1 MSNVE
6 TDLNTMRT
14 QLENARRS
22 LASKEGE
29 LSRLREEQ
37 ADAERALKDA
47 GVESVEEAEAEI
59 ARLTTAE
66 ELARTEAAALLMQ
79 AQAILDG
86 TVVTTDVQD
95 APVVGT
101 SGSISS
107 LDDGDDL

>member
-1 MSNVE
+1 MSTTE
-6 TDLNTMRT
+6 TDLTAMRT

-47 GVESVEEAEAEI
+47 GVESVEDAEAEI

-66 ELARTEAAALLMQ
+66 ETARAEAAALLAQ

-86 TVVTTDVQD
+86 TAVQD

-101 SGSISS
+101 SGAISS

>member
-1 MSNVE
+1 MSTE
-6 TDLNTMRT
+6 TNLTTMRT

-47 GVESVEEAEAEI
+47 GVESVEDAEAEI

-66 ELARTEAAALLMQ
+66 ETARTEAAALLAQ

-86 TVVTTDVQD
+86 TAVQD
-95 APVVGT
+95 APVEAA
-101 SGSISS
+101 SGAISS

>member
-1 MSNVE
+1 MSTTE
-6 TDLNTMRT
+6 ADLTTMRT
-14 QLENARRS
+14 QLESARRQ

-47 GVESVEEAEAEI
+47 GVESVEDAEAEI
-59 ARLTTAE
+59 ARLKSAE
-66 ELARTEAAALLMQ
+66 ELARADAAALLMQ

-86 TVVTTDVQD
+86 TAVQD
-95 APVVGT
+95 APVVDE